1 MPSTTF
7 NSKPLTTNF
16 TRHRR
21 DGKCRTE
28 TLHGIVGAVA
38 FPCDDAVSRG
48 RTETPKHGNCIL
60 PFVLALFQQ
69 VRKTSTAG
77 VGTAGP
83 GPGPAPGTGKTSPP
97 ASPGG
102 PAAAKAKKMRKD
114 SAASGA
120 GQLLF
125 AATVKDRYLSNTLVS
140 FPACTDLK
148 SFF

>member
-48 RTETPKHGNCIL
+48 RTETSKHGNCIL
-60 PFVLALFQQ
+60 PVEWTANA
-69 VRKTSTAG
+69 STASYG
-77 VGTAGP
+77 LGAED
-83 GPGPAPGTGKTSPP
+83 
-97 ASPGG
+97 GG
-102 PAAAKAKKMRKD
+102 EEAIE
-114 SAASGA
+114 
-120 GQLLF
+120 
-125 AATVKDRYLSNTLVS
+125 
-140 FPACTDLK
+140 
-148 SFF
+148 